1 MPRVNAWKYLLAL
14 KSVALRRQPVL
25 SAVFAT
31 EYKCRDYRQAISD
44 QILF

>member
-1 MPRVNAWKYLLAL
+1 MEIHFGLEICGINNPDNLY
-14 KSVALRRQPVL
+14 
-25 SAVFAT
+25 AVFAT